1 MSQKAICPRG
11 HIWDPSTLAGLPP
24 TETPRCPICGE
35 EEPLRTRNALTR
47 LNRWCRNNSSRV
59 GLSVVCLLLAV
70 ALAVVIIQ
78 AQRRTRMMGEEAEK
92 ARFETQ
98 QAEAKLLARR
108 RGADAEEDTQRQQ
121 REAEMQAAKWRNR
134 EKEFQAQLFDANKA
148 RRDALRQRDEQF
160 AQRRLAEELAQTAD
174 QVRQE
179 ALRRRAETTR
189 QLVKMYVAA
198 GTRLMESGDLSASL
212 LWFAEALRLAEKE
225 KLPQETHRLRL
236 AAVLAQCPRPLRIW
250 LHDKTLNA
258 ARLSSDG
265 KRVLMAGANG
275 AAEVWDAATGNRIGD
290 VLAHAEAVT
299 HAAISPDGKRVLTAD
314 ADKMLHLWDVEM
326 SQEVFAAQQLQGPV
340 VALAFSADGKR
351 FLTVTDKAA
360 MGEMGAAEV
369 ELHVRDAETGEAVR
383 EGALG
388 SEIDARPAV
397 FSPDGQRVLTIC
409 QDRCARMWNIA
420 TGKQIG
426 SSFAHAAAVVQ
437 ASFSPDGERVLTA
450 SADGT
455 ARVWRAKTGEPVT
468 PLLKHGSAV
477 YGACFDSTGRHVL
490 TFGED
495 RRVRVW
501 DANNGEAVGPAL
513 RHVEAVNDAIF
524 SPDGRYVL
532 TTSADGAARVWDYG
546 TGEEVLPALRHGE
559 PIRYAAFTPAG
570 DGVLT
575 LAGQVVRMWDL
586 TAGDPPTP
594 PKVRSGTG
602 LVVFSSDGKRV
613 LRATETA
620 VRVYDTKTNQPVG
633 GTLPHKNKVTAAVFS
648 VEGRRVL
655 TVSHQPNGDEMEGHV
670 RVWETATGQLLG
682 DPLVHPRSVLEAR
695 FHPDGRRV
703 LTACQDGKARLWDV
717 EKSSLVGEPMV
728 HEKDLNRALFVPDG
742 KRILTVDAEGGMRL
756 WDADKAEAV
765 GPTWGHRKPVHHLAF
780 SADGQQLVT
789 ASDDGTARV
798 WEANTGHEIA
808 MTAVQGAPVVQAA
821 FRPDGKRI
829 VTVCGDQRVQVWDAG
844 SGKPVG
850 PPLRHRAAV
859 SLAAF
864 SADGKR
870 IVTAAADGLRIW
882 DASSGEPLGP
892 RMRSR
897 QEHST
902 VSDVALGRDGRLVVA
917 FGTPGDPSARWS
929 RDFRAD
935 ERPVMDLQCI
945 AEVLSAE
952 RLADAGKVISL
963 DRAELSKAWQDVRKK
978 YGKDFAPAM
987 ECAAAWHHRGAEE
1000 CENRQLWIGAL
1011 GHLDYLI
1018 TAGTSVDLYVRRGRA
1033 NRELRRWQA
1042 AKADYTK
1049 ALADNGERWDLWA
1062 GRAEVEAALS
1072 RWQEAAA
1079 DYSKAI
1085 ERNSEH
1091 AELWAARGRTEA
1103 EQGDWRKA
1111 AADLGK
1117 AIHLGEQDV
1126 TTWCQHTLA
1135 LLAGG
1140 DEANYRRWCG
1150 RLVQRFG
1157 AGKDET
1163 ALRRIVWTCA
1173 LAEGA
1178 VPDWK
1183 PLLQRSERATA
1194 ANPQS
1199 TDHLRQLAVLLYR
1212 AGQFET
1218 ALAKLQDLTKL
1229 HGQNNSARDW
1239 LLLAMTAQRVGRAE
1253 QAKTWFDKAEQVRA
1267 KSKDDKE
1274 AWEDRL
1280 VYQTLRRE
1288 AEMLIKGG
1296 KR

>member
-24 TETPRCPICGE
+24 TGTPRCPICGE

-47 LNRWCRNNSSRV
+47 LNRWGRNNT
-59 GLSVVCLLLAV
+59 GLAGLTIVCFLLAV
-70 ALAVVIIQ
+70 ALAVAIIQ
-78 AQRRTRMMGEEAEK
+78 AQKRMQMMREEAEK
-92 ARFETQ
+92 ARFDTQ
-98 QAEAKLLARR
+98 QAEAKLLSRR
-108 RGADAEEDTQRQQ
+108 RGVDTAEETQRQERQ
-121 REAEMQAAKWRNR
+121 AEMQAAKWRNR
-134 EKEFQAQLFDANKA
+134 EKEFQAELLEAKKA

-198 GTRLMESGDLSASL
+198 GTRLMESGDLSTSL
-212 LWFAEALRLAEKE
+212 LWLVEALRLAEKE

-236 AAVLAQCPRPLRIW
+236 AAVLAQCPRPVQMW

-258 ARLSSDG
+258 VRLSSDG
-265 KRVLMAGANG
+265 KRVLTAGANG
-275 AAEVWDAATGNRIGD
+275 AAEVWDMATGKRIGE
-290 VLAHAEAVT
+290 VLPHAEAVT
-299 HAAISPDGKRVLTAD
+299 HAAIRSDGKRVLTAD

-326 SQEVFAAQQLQGPV
+326 GEEVFTAQQLQGPV
-340 VALAFSADGKR
+340 VGLAFSADGKR
-351 FLTVTDKAA
+351 FLTVTDKAP
-360 MGEMGAAEV
+360 MGEMGATEV
-369 ELHVRDAETGEAVR
+369 ELHVRDAASGEAIR
-383 EGALG
+383 EQALG
-388 SEIDARPAV
+388 SEISPRPAV

-409 QDRCARMWNIA
+409 QDRCARVWDIA

-455 ARVWRAKTGEPVT
+455 ARVWRTKTGEPVT
-468 PLLKHGSAV
+468 PPLKHGATV
-477 YGACFDSTGRHVL
+477 QGACFSPAGLHVL
-490 TFGED
+490 TFAED
-495 RRVRVW
+495 RGVRVW
-501 DANNGEAVGPAL
+501 DASNGEAVGPAL
-513 RHVEAVNDAIF
+513 RHVEAVSDAVF

-532 TTSADGAARVWDYG
+532 TTSTDGAARVWDYR
-546 TGEEVLPALRHGE
+546 TGEEVLAALRHGE
-559 PIRYAAFTPAG
+559 PIRYAVFTLAG
-570 DGVLT
+570 EGLLT

-586 TAGDPPTP
+586 TAGESPMPPR
-594 PKVRSGTG
+594 VRSETG
-602 LVVFSSDGKRV
+602 LAVFSSDGKRV

-633 GTLPHKNKVTAAVFS
+633 GTLPHKNKVTAAAFS
-648 VEGRRVL
+648 ADGRRVL

-682 DPLVHPRSVLEAR
+682 EPLVHPRSVLEAR

-742 KRILTVDAEGGMRL
+742 KRLLTVDVEGGIRL

-765 GPTWGHRKPVHHLAF
+765 GPTWGHRKPVNHLAF
-780 SADGQQLVT
+780 SANGQRLVT

-798 WEANTGHEIA
+798 WEASTGHEIA
-808 MTAVQGAPVVQAA
+808 MTAVQSVPVMQAA
-821 FRPDGKRI
+821 FSPDGKRI
-829 VTVCGDQRVQVWDAG
+829 VTVGSDRWARVWDAG
-844 SGKPVG
+844 NGKLVG
-850 PPLRHRAAV
+850 PPLRHCAAV
-859 SLAAF
+859 ALAVF

-882 DASSGEPLGP
+882 DAASGEPLGP
-892 RMRSR
+892 RMRCR
-897 QEHST
+897 QDIHG
-902 VSDVALGRDGRLVVA
+902 VALGRDGRLVLSC
-917 FGTPGDPSARWS
+917 GTPGDPSARVS
-929 RDFRAD
+929 SDFRAD
-935 ERPVMDLQCI
+935 ERPAADLLRI
-945 AEVLSAE
+945 AEVLSAA
-952 RLADAGKVISL
+952 RTADAGEMAPL

-978 YGKDFAPAM
+978 QGKDFTPTA
-987 ECAAAWHHRGAEE
+987 ERAAAWHQRGAEE
-1000 CENRQLWIGAL
+1000 CESRHFWIGVL
-1011 GHLDYLI
+1011 QHLDYLI
-1018 TAGTSVDLYVRRGRA
+1018 TSRASADLYARRGRA
-1033 NRELRRWQA
+1033 NLELRRWET

-1049 ALADNGERWDLWA
+1049 ALAGDGERWDLWA
-1062 GRAEVEAALS
+1062 GRAEVEAALG

-1079 DYSKAI
+1079 DYSRAI
-1085 ERNSEH
+1085 ERRSDG
-1091 AELWAARGRTEA
+1091 AELWAARGRVEA

-1111 AADLGK
+1111 ADDLGK
-1117 AIHLGEQDV
+1117 AIHLGDQDV
-1126 TTWCQHTLA
+1126 TTWCQHILA

-1140 DEANYRRWCG
+1140 DEANYRRWCE

-1157 AGKDET
+1157 AGKDKT
-1163 ALRRIVWTCA
+1163 AVRRIVWTCA
-1173 LAEGA
+1173 LLEGA
-1178 VPDWK
+1178 VRDWK
-1183 PLLQRSERATA
+1183 PLLQRSARAAA

-1199 TDHLRQLAVLLYR
+1199 ADSLRQLAVLLYR

-1229 HGQNNSARDW
+1229 HGQQAEARDW
-1239 LLLAMTAQRVGRAE
+1239 LLLAMTAQRLGRAE

-1274 AWEDRL
+1274 SWEDRL
-1280 VYQTLRRE
+1280 VYQTLHRE